1 MATKIFLDTNIILD
15 LLDQERP
22 FSGESEV
29 LFRLI
34 DDGSLQAY
42 FSESVIT
49 TTDYI
54 LTKKFAN
61 TQRIDILTDLLKMV
75 TVIECSNSIV
85 KSALLKNEN
94 DLEDAILY
102 ELALTEKLDY
112 FITNDKQA
120 LKKLSTKK
128 LPIVT
133 TKDFLAIMNVK

>member
-34 DDGSLQAY
+34 DDGSFQAY

-61 TQRIDILTDLLKMV
+61 TKRIDILTDLLKMV

>member
-34 DDGSLQAY
+34 DDGTFQAY

-49 TTDYI
+49 TTDYV
-54 LTKKFAN
+54 LTKKFEN

-75 TVIECSNSIV
+75 TIIECSNSIV
-85 KSALLKNEN
+85 KSALLKNED

-102 ELALTEKLDY
+102 ELALSEKLDY

-120 LKKLSTKK
+120 QKKLSTKK
-128 LPIVT
+128 MPIVT
-133 TKDFLAIMNVK
+133 TKDFLAIMNAK